1 MGAGGSV
8 GAAVG
13 GGVLVGVEVAGSTE
27 GDGVAC
33 TAVGFTLAV
42 GVGSIWP
49 EESLPPQPTVT
60 VAASKKAKQYIAR
73 LSSNTA
79 LAY

>member
-49 EESLPPQPTVT
+49 EEPLSPPHP
-60 VAASKKAKQYIAR
+60 AER
-73 LSSNTA
+73 MTA
-79 LAY
+79 TKTATQ